1 LGRRVRVGAG
11 ILLTVLLVTVAA
23 CSSPSSTS
31 STTTSTTSGTTASTG
46 QPSTGPVR
54 GLSGNTLTVGGI
66 WSTANFPA
74 AEVGAEAYFAQ
85 INKTSYLNG
94 IKIKFAGFVNDNQDP
109 ATALSGV
116 RQLVNQDNIFAI
128 VPDLSAVNPGP
139 YLASQQIL
147 YVGGGFDFSYCSSSV
162 TTSLWGYGYA
172 GCLVPSNPPVMPD
185 TYGQYYNYVKG
196 KTGSASP
203 TMALFSNDNASGS
216 NSVKLATVSAKGA
229 GFNVVYNKADVP
241 ITASDYTPYVQQLLT
256 ANHGKQPQAIGCQ
269 LTAQCIP
276 MWTALKNAGFSGS
289 YWTPLGGIAQLYSV
303 MAGTV
308 TISTFNNSPSAAL
321 TTMQAAMNAIT
332 PGTQLTG
339 YSNVPSYFAAAMF
352 VNAIHTVQAN
362 KQAVTPQNVRKVLS
376 TIKWSIPGLVGPIQY
391 PASSVA
397 GTPYCTEFLAYA
409 GGSTQQVY
417 PYTCSSKTY
426 KVTAQAE
433 QAS

>member
-1 LGRRVRVGAG
+1 MKHKVRVGAG
-11 ILLTVLLVTVAA
+11 VLLTVLLLATAA
-23 CSSPSSTS
+23 CSNSSSS
-31 STTTSTTSGTTASTG
+31 STTTTG
-46 QPSTGPVR
+46 AGQTGGGPVR

-66 WSTANFPA
+66 WSTANFPG
-74 AEVGAEAYFAQ
+74 AEIGAEAYFAQ
-85 INKTSYLNG
+85 INQTNYLNG

-128 VPDLSAVNPGP
+128 VPDLSAVNPGT
-139 YLASQQIL
+139 YLASQKIL

-162 TTSLWGYGYA
+162 TTGLWGYGYA

-185 TYGQYYNYVKG
+185 TYSQYYNYVKA

-203 TMALFSNDNASGS
+203 TVALFSNDNASGS

-229 GFNVVYNKADVP
+229 GFNVVYNKANVP
-241 ITASDYTPYVQQLLT
+241 ITASDYTPFVQQLLT
-256 ANHGKQPQAIGCQ
+256 SNHGKQPQAVACQ

-276 MWTALKNAGFSGS
+276 MWTALKNAGYTGS

-308 TISTFNNSPSAAL
+308 TISTFNNAPSSAL
-321 TTMQAAMNAIT
+321 TTMQNAMNAVT

-339 YSNVPSYFAAAMF
+339 YSNVPAYFAAAMF
-352 VNAIHTVQAN
+352 VNAVHTVQAN
-362 KQAVTPQNVRKVLS
+362 KQAITPENVRKVLS
-376 TIKWSIPGLVGPIQY
+376 SIKWGITGLVGPIQY
-391 PASSVA
+391 PASTVA
-397 GTPYCTEFLAYA
+397 GSPYCTELLAYT

-417 PYTCSSKTY
+417 PYSCSSKTF

>member
-1 LGRRVRVGAG
+1 MRRKVRVGTG
-11 ILLTVLLVTVAA
+11 VLLAVLLSTAAA
-23 CSSPSSTS
+23 CSNSSTS
-31 STTTSTTSGTTASTG
+31 TSTSTTSSTS
-46 QPSTGPVR
+46 QSSAGPVR

-66 WSTANFPA
+66 WSTANFPG

-85 INKTSYLNG
+85 INQTNYLNG

-116 RQLVNQDNIFAI
+116 RQLVNQYNVFAI

-162 TTSLWGYGYA
+162 TTSLWGYAYA
-172 GCLVPSNPPVMPD
+172 GCLVPSNAPIVPD
-185 TYGQYYNYVKG
+185 TYGQFYSYVKA

-216 NSVKLATVSAKGA
+216 NSVKLSTVSAKGA

-256 ANHGKQPQAIGCQ
+256 SNNGKQPQAISCQ
-269 LTAQCIP
+269 LTEQCIP
-276 MWTALKNAGFSGS
+276 MWAALKNAGYTGP
-289 YWTPLGGIAQLYSV
+289 YWTPLGAISQLNSIFG
-303 MAGTV
+303 GTV
-308 TISTFNNSPSAAL
+308 TISTFNNSPSTAL
-321 TTMQAAMNAIT
+321 TTMQNAMNAIT

-352 VNAIHTVQAN
+352 VNALHTVQAN
-362 KQAVTPQNVRKVLS
+362 KQAITPQNVRKVLS
-376 TIKWSIPGLVGPIQY
+376 TIKWSIPGLVGPIEY

-397 GTPYCTEFLAYA
+397 GAPYCTEFLAYT

-417 PYTCSSKTY
+417 PYSCSSKTY
-426 KVTAQAE
+426 KVTPQAE

>member
-1 LGRRVRVGAG
+1 MRGELMRHKVRFGAG
-11 ILLTVLLVTVAA
+11 VLLTLLLVTAAA
-23 CSSPSSTS
+23 CSNSNSTSTSTSTS
-31 STTTSTTSGTTASTG
+31 SSNSTSA
-46 QPSTGPVR
+46 GPVR
-54 GLSGNTLTVGGI
+54 GLSGTTLTVGGI
-66 WSTANFPA
+66 WSTANFPG

-85 INKTSYLNG
+85 INKTNYLNG

-147 YVGGGFDFSYCSSSV
+147 YVGGGFDFSYCSPSA

-172 GCLVPSNPPVMPD
+172 GCLVPSNPPIVPD
-185 TYGQYYNYVKG
+185 TYGQFYSYVKG

-203 TMALFSNDNASGS
+203 TMALFSNDNASGT
-216 NSVKLATVSAKGA
+216 NSVKLSTVSAKGA
-229 GFNVVYNKADVP
+229 GFNVVYNKANVP

-256 ANHGKQPQAIGCQ
+256 SNHGKQPQAIGCQ
-269 LTAQCIP
+269 LTEQCIP
-276 MWTALKNAGFSGS
+276 MWAALKNAGYTGS
-289 YWTPLGGIAQLYSV
+289 YWTPLGAIAQLNSV

-308 TISTFNNSPSAAL
+308 TISTFNGAPSAAL
-321 TTMQAAMNAIT
+321 TTMQTAMNAIT

-352 VNAIHTVQAN
+352 VNALHTVQAN
-362 KQAVTPQNVRKVLS
+362 KQAITPQNVRKVLS

-391 PASSVA
+391 PASTVA
-397 GTPYCTEFLAYA
+397 GTPYCTAFLAYT

-417 PYTCSSKTY
+417 PYSCDSKTY
-426 KVTAQAE
+426 KVTPQAE